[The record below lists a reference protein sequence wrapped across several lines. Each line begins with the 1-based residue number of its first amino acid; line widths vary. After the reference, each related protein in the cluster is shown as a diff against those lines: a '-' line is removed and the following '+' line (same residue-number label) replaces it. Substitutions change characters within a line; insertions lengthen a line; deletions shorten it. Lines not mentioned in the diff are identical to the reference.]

1 MCDYLRIAYIHI
13 FKSGGT
19 SMGQMLHQACRTVSK
34 DHPRAGGGDRKKV
47 RTLSGWP
54 GNKNF
59 HHYNLS
65 QICSEYTCYSAH
77 RDPIERFLS
86 GYHEIMKRRAS
97 NNYLSVPLE
106 RSRQHLA
113 DFILQVVDGREKDP
127 HILPQVY
134 FFQNERGA
142 FRMSTVHWTP
152 LEHARSLLWILVCG
166 KLAYYGCDGPC
177 KLAWEG
183 NFISRSRQHT
193 NGYAIQNFSFA
204 TSDLSQQELA
214 ALEQY
219 YRQDYCLFHRAT
231 PSLTLPNCSA
241 I

>member
-1 MCDYLRIAYIHI
+1 
-13 FKSGGT
+13 
-19 SMGQMLHQACRTVSK
+19 MGQMLQQACRTVNK
-34 DHPRAGGGDRKKV
+34 DHPPAGGAGGDGRKIV
-47 RTLSGWP
+47 RILSGWT
-54 GNKNF
+54 GNKTF
-59 HHYNLS
+59 AHYNLS

-86 GYHEIMKRRAS
+86 GYHEVMKRRAS
-97 NNYLSVPLE
+97 NFHLSVPFE

-127 HILPQVY
+127 HIQPQA
-134 FFQNERGA
+134 FSFKNERGA

-152 LEHARSLLWILVCG
+152 LEHARSLLQILVCG

-177 KLAWEG
+177 ELELEG
-183 NFISRSRQHT
+183 NFTSRSRHHVK
-193 NGYAIQNFSFA
+193 GYGVQNFTFA
-204 TSDLSQQELA
+204 ISDLSQQELV
-214 ALEQY
+214 ALEKY
-219 YRQDYCLFHRAT
+219 YRQDYCLFHRDT